1 MDIII
6 KAGGPLRLRIE
17 GLVKGIK
24 TLELPPGSKV
34 SDAFKALELDVTEVR
49 VIMLNGRPVHS
60 DLELKEG
67 DRLAIWPPEL
77 AFNKY
82 VAINFFNVL
91 ARDKIRESR

>member
-1 MDIII
+1 MRQII
-6 KAGGPLRLRIE
+6 K
-17 GLVKGIK
+17 GLKDGQK
-24 TLELPPGSKV
+24 TLTLVQGARI
-34 SDAFKALELDVTEVR
+34 SDAFEALDLEVTAVR

-60 DLELKEG
+60 DSELKEG

-91 ARDKIRESR
+91 AKDKIRESR